1 MLRYSL
7 TFGGII
13 GVLVIALMTV
23 TLFALGPDAG
33 GTTELLGYV
42 TMLAILS
49 LLFMGIKRYRDLEQ
63 GGVITFKQGALVG
76 TGIAVIAALIYT
88 ISWEGV
94 LVATDYAFIETY
106 SQSQIDAIKA
116 EGLPAAQEAEKIAE
130 VQAGMEQYRNPLF
143 RLPITFIEIFPV
155 GLVVA
160 LLSAA
165 ILRFPKV
172 LPARA
177 NAASAA

>member
-7 TFGGII
+7 IFGGII

-33 GTTELLGYV
+33 NTTVVLGYV

-49 LLFMGIKRYRDLEQ
+49 LLFIGIKRYRDVEQ

-76 TGIAVIAALIYT
+76 AGIAVIAGLMYT
-88 ISWEGV
+88 VSWEGV
-94 LVATDYAFIETY
+94 LVATEYSFIETY
-106 SQSQIDAIKA
+106 TQSQIDAIKA
-116 EGLPAAQEAEKIAE
+116 EGLPAGQEATKIADVRE
-130 VQAGMEQYRNPLF
+130 SMEQYRNPLF

-160 LLSAA
+160 LISAA

-172 LPARA
+172 LPARVT
-177 NAASAA
+177 AASAA